1 MAEKVVRER
10 QVLADSRL
18 YARVN
23 RIPKLYLADPDK
35 TAAAGLP
42 QHAILPADSFN
53 DGADGYRFAQ

>member
-18 YARVN
+18 YARVS
-23 RIPKLYLADPDK
+23 RITKLYLADPGK

-42 QHAILPADSFN
+42 RHAILPVDSFS
-53 DGADGYRFAQ
+53 DGADGYRFA